1 MIIHVVAMPSP
12 MGTCWYCADYFF
24 VRVRKNTGDPI
35 RSAVR
40 GFSVAMTCYAP
51 RHVSVVAAEV
61 EYRDNVD
68 ELAPGD
74 LVLRALRV

>member
-1 MIIHVVAMPSP
+1 

-24 VRVRKNTGDPI
+24 DIGFAEKRGI
-35 RSAVR
+35 RSVR

-61 EYRDNVD
+61 EYRDNLD

>member
-1 MIIHVVAMPSP
+1 
-12 MGTCWYCADYFF
+12 
-24 VRVRKNTGDPI
+24 
-35 RSAVR
+35 
-40 GFSVAMTCYAP
+40 MTCYAP

-61 EYRDNVD
+61 EYRDNLD